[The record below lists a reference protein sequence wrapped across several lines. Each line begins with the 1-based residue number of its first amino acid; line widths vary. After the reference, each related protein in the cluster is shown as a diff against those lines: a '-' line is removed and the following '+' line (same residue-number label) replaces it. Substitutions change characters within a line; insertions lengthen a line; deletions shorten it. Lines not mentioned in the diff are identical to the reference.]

1 MSPTS
6 DGARPVVWQT
16 RLADHH
22 GWLDCTEGQ
31 FEDHRKHGFQVRALY
46 TAADY
51 DALRAEVE
59 RLRFTNNLIEKD
71 NAGNRSRAEAAEA
84 KNTKLV
90 EVCELVKRGIENR
103 HIKCPLIISPTRQAE
118 SLYDIICA
126 ALNEG
131 DGE

>member
-1 MSPTS
+1 MSPPS

-59 RLRFTNNLIEKD
+59 RLTKLSDAISRDCNQTANERNEQR
-71 NAGNRSRAEAAEA
+71 ARAEAAEA
-84 KNTKLV
+84 KVDEANDRLHEIRRLAERLTKQYQIDV
-90 EVCELVKRGIENR
+90 ARELF
-103 HIKCPLIISPTRQAE
+103 
-118 SLYDIICA
+118 A